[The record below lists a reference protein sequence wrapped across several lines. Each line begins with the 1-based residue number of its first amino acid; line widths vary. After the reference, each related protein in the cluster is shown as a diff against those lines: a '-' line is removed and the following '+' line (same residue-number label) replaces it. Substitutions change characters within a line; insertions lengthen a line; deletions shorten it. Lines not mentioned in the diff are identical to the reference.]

1 MGSRKK
7 GGALMADITTLN
19 TVYNHFMTA
28 YAPQG
33 TNSKYDTHKKDELRG
48 VYNSIVKLNK
58 EYPLFLIDNSN
69 ETKEFAISL
78 KESARSLK
86 NTLSSL
92 SVENGDDILSKKTV
106 SSSNDDL
113 VSASYIG
120 NTTKGESPPGI
131 ELTIEQLA
139 SGQTNQGRSLPPDE
153 MGLPPGEVYGM
164 VLNLEEDN
172 VGAVLLGMER
182 NINEGDTNRT
192 IEEKLAKLITR
203 SNIGIHAEVAEEN
216 GNISLRLRSDD
227 TGVKGDS
234 GLQFI
239 VSDDKTSKT
248 KGAVDYF
255 GINNVSDMPTNAL
268 YTIDGEAGSA
278 PSNNITVNKAYD
290 LTLKGLTEEGEK
302 VSIGLKT
309 DVESLTDNISNL
321 IMGYNA
327 FIQNAARYFDSQ
339 PQSKA
344 LVREM
349 SGLSSGFGN
358 DLESLGV
365 NFNSDGQISLDK
377 NLIQQT
383 AEEDDSLTK
392 FDNVKKF
399 ANNIL
404 NKANQIALDP
414 LQYTNKKIVAYK
426 NPNGHNYVAPYVTSN
441 YSGMMFSS
449 YC

>member
-1 MGSRKK
+1 
-7 GGALMADITTLN
+7 MADITTLN

-58 EYPLFLIDNSN
+58 ESPLFLIDNSN

-86 NTLSSL
+86 NTISSL

-153 MGLPPGEVYGM
+153 MGLPPDTYSFDIRSRDIDYEFQF
-164 VLNLEEDN
+164 
-172 VGAVLLGMER
+172 

>member
-58 EYPLFLIDNSN
+58 ESPLFLIDNSN

-86 NTLSSL
+86 NTISSL

-153 MGLPPGEVYGM
+153 MGLPPDTYSFDIRSRDIDYEFQF
-164 VLNLEEDN
+164 
-172 VGAVLLGMER
+172 

-268 YTIDGEAGSA
+268 YTIDGEAESA

-327 FIQNAARYFDSQ
+327 FIQNAAKYLDSQ

-426 NPNGHNYVAPYVTSN
+426 NPNGHNYAAPYVTSN

>member
-1 MGSRKK
+1 
-7 GGALMADITTLN
+7 MADITTLN

-58 EYPLFLIDNSN
+58 ESPLFLIDNSN

-86 NTLSSL
+86 NTISSL

-153 MGLPPGEVYGM
+153 MGLPPDTYSFDIRSRDIDYEFQF
-164 VLNLEEDN
+164 
-172 VGAVLLGMER
+172 

-327 FIQNAARYFDSQ
+327 FIQNAAKYLDSQ

-426 NPNGHNYVAPYVTSN
+426 NPNGHNYAAPYVTSN

>member
-19 TVYNHFMTA
+19 TVYNHFMTT

-58 EYPLFLIDNSN
+58 ESPLFLIDNSN

-86 NTLSSL
+86 NTISSL

-153 MGLPPGEVYGM
+153 MGLPPDTYSFDIRSRDIDYEFQF
-164 VLNLEEDN
+164 
-172 VGAVLLGMER
+172 

-327 FIQNAARYFDSQ
+327 FIQNAARYLDSQ

-358 DLESLGV
+358 ELESLGV

-426 NPNGHNYVAPYVTSN
+426 NPNGHNYAAPYVTSN

>member
-1 MGSRKK
+1 
-7 GGALMADITTLN
+7 MADITTLN

-58 EYPLFLIDNSN
+58 ESPLFLIDNSN

-86 NTLSSL
+86 NTISSL

-139 SGQTNQGRSLPPDE
+139 SGQLPPDE
-153 MGLPPGEVYGM
+153 MGLPPDTYSFDIRSRDIDYEFQF
-164 VLNLEEDN
+164 
-172 VGAVLLGMER
+172 

>member
-1 MGSRKK
+1 
-7 GGALMADITTLN
+7 MADITTLN
-19 TVYNHFMTA
+19 TVYNHYMTT

-33 TNSKYDTHKKDELRG
+33 TNSKYDTHKKDELKG

-58 EYPLFLIDNSN
+58 ESPLFLIDNRP

-86 NTLSSL
+86 NTISSL

-106 SSSNDDL
+106 SSSNSDL
-113 VSASYIG
+113 VSATYIG
-120 NTTKGESPPGI
+120 NSSSGESPPGI
-131 ELTIEQLA
+131 KLTIEQLA
-139 SGQTNQGRSLPPDE
+139 SEQVNNGRSLPPDE
-153 MGLPPGEVYGM
+153 MGLPPDTYSFDIRSRDIDYEFQF
-164 VLNLEEDN
+164 
-172 VGAVLLGMER
+172 

-192 IEEKLAKLITR
+192 IEEKLARLITR
-203 SNIGIHAEVAEEN
+203 SNIGIHAEMTEDEN
-216 GNISLRLRSDD
+216 GNVSLKLKSDD

-239 VSDDKTSKT
+239 VSDDKTSKM

-255 GINNVSDMPTNAL
+255 GINSVSDRPADAL
-268 YTIDGEAGSA
+268 YTIDGQPYES
-278 PSNNITVNKAYD
+278 PSNNITVAKAYD
-290 LTLKGLTEEGEK
+290 LTLKGTTEGDET

-321 IMGYNA
+321 IMGYNT
-327 FIQNAARYFDSQ
+327 FIQNAMKYLDSQ
-339 PQSKA
+339 PHSKA

-349 SGLSSGFGN
+349 SGLGAGFGSE
-358 DLESLGV
+358 LESLGV
-365 NFNSDGQISLDK
+365 NFGEDGQISLDK

-383 AEEDDSLTK
+383 AEEDDSLIK

-404 NKANQIALDP
+404 NKANQVALDP
-414 LQYTNKKIVAYK
+414 LQYTEKKIVAYK
-426 NPNGHNYVAPYVTSN
+426 NPHGHNFASPYITSN

>member
-58 EYPLFLIDNSN
+58 ESPLFLIDNSN

-86 NTLSSL
+86 NTISSL

-153 MGLPPGEVYGM
+153 MGLPPDTYSFDIRSRDIDYEFQF
-164 VLNLEEDN
+164 
-172 VGAVLLGMER
+172 

-268 YTIDGEAGSA
+268 YTIDGEAESA

-327 FIQNAARYFDSQ
+327 FIQNAAKYLDSQ

-383 AEEDDSLTK
+383 AEEDDSLAK

-426 NPNGHNYVAPYVTSN
+426 NPNGHNYAAPYVTSN

>member
-1 MGSRKK
+1 
-7 GGALMADITTLN
+7 MADITTLN

-58 EYPLFLIDNSN
+58 ESPLFLIDNSN

-86 NTLSSL
+86 NTISSL

-153 MGLPPGEVYGM
+153 MGLPPDTYSFDIRSRDIDYEFQF
-164 VLNLEEDN
+164 
-172 VGAVLLGMER
+172 

-268 YTIDGEAGSA
+268 YTIDGEAESA

-327 FIQNAARYFDSQ
+327 FIQNAAKYLDSQ

-383 AEEDDSLTK
+383 AEEDDSLAK

-426 NPNGHNYVAPYVTSN
+426 NPNGHNYAAPYVTSN

>member
-58 EYPLFLIDNSN
+58 ESPLFLIDNSN

-86 NTLSSL
+86 NTISSL

-153 MGLPPGEVYGM
+153 MGLPPDTYSFDIRSRDIDYEFQF
-164 VLNLEEDN
+164 
-172 VGAVLLGMER
+172 

-203 SNIGIHAEVAEEN
+203 SNIGIHAEVTEEN

-268 YTIDGEAGSA
+268 YTIDGEAESA

-327 FIQNAARYFDSQ
+327 FIQNAARYLDSQ

-426 NPNGHNYVAPYVTSN
+426 NPNGHNYAAPYVTSN

>member
-1 MGSRKK
+1 
-7 GGALMADITTLN
+7 
-19 TVYNHFMTA
+19 
-28 YAPQG
+28 
-33 TNSKYDTHKKDELRG
+33 
-48 VYNSIVKLNK
+48 
-58 EYPLFLIDNSN
+58 
-69 ETKEFAISL
+69 
-78 KESARSLK
+78 
-86 NTLSSL
+86 
-92 SVENGDDILSKKTV
+92 
-106 SSSNDDL
+106 
-113 VSASYIG
+113 
-120 NTTKGESPPGI
+120 
-131 ELTIEQLA
+131 
-139 SGQTNQGRSLPPDE
+139 
-153 MGLPPGEVYGM
+153 
-164 VLNLEEDN
+164 
-172 VGAVLLGMER
+172 
-182 NINEGDTNRT
+182 
-192 IEEKLAKLITR
+192 
-203 SNIGIHAEVAEEN
+203 
-216 GNISLRLRSDD
+216 
-227 TGVKGDS
+227 
-234 GLQFI
+234 
-239 VSDDKTSKT
+239 
-248 KGAVDYF
+248 
-255 GINNVSDMPTNAL
+255 MPTNAL

-327 FIQNAARYFDSQ
+327 FIQNAARYLDSQ

-365 NFNSDGQISLDK
+365 SFNSDGQISLDK

>member
-1 MGSRKK
+1 
-7 GGALMADITTLN
+7 MADITTLN
-19 TVYNHFMTA
+19 TVYNHYMTT

-33 TNSKYDTHKKDELRG
+33 TNSKYDTHKKDELKG

-58 EYPLFLIDNSN
+58 ESPLFLIDNRP

-86 NTLSSL
+86 NTISSL
-92 SVENGDDILSKKTV
+92 SVENDDEILSKKTV
-106 SSSNDDL
+106 SSSNDKL

-120 NTTKGESPPGI
+120 STSAGESPPGI

-139 SGQTNQGRSLPPDE
+139 SEQVNLGRALPPDE
-153 MGLPPGEVYGM
+153 MGLPPDTYSFDVRSRDIDYEFQF
-164 VLNLEEDN
+164 
-172 VGAVLLGMER
+172 
-182 NINEGDTNRT
+182 NINEGDTNKT
-192 IEEKLAKLITR
+192 IEDKLARLITR
-203 SNIGIHAEVAEEN
+203 SNIGIHATTAEDEY
-216 GNISLRLRSDD
+216 GNVSLLLKSDD

-255 GINNVSDMPTNAL
+255 GINNVSDAPTNAL
-268 YTIDGEAGSA
+268 FTIDGREESA
-278 PSNNITVNKAYD
+278 PSNNITVGKAYD
-290 LTLKGLTEEGEK
+290 LTLKGTTEEGET

-327 FIQNAARYFDSQ
+327 FMQNAMKYLDSQ

-344 LVREM
+344 LMREM
-349 SGLSSGFGN
+349 TGLSSGFGN
-358 DLESLGV
+358 ELESLGV
-365 NFNSDGQISLDK
+365 NFGEDGQISLDK

-392 FDNVKKF
+392 FDNVRKF

-404 NKANQIALDP
+404 NKANQVALDP
-414 LQYTNKKIVAYK
+414 LQYTDKKIVAYK
-426 NPNGHNYVAPYVTSN
+426 NPHGHNFASPYITSN

>member
-1 MGSRKK
+1 
-7 GGALMADITTLN
+7 MADITTLN

-58 EYPLFLIDNSN
+58 ESPLFLIDNSN

-86 NTLSSL
+86 NTISSL

-153 MGLPPGEVYGM
+153 MGLPPDTYSFDIRSRDIDYEFQF
-164 VLNLEEDN
+164 
-172 VGAVLLGMER
+172 

-239 VSDDKTSKT
+239 VSADKTRKT

-255 GINNVSDMPTNAL
+255 GSNNVSDMPTNAL
-268 YTIDGEAGSA
+268 YTIDGEAESA

-327 FIQNAARYFDSQ
+327 FIQNAAKYLDSQ

-383 AEEDDSLTK
+383 AEEDDSLAK

-426 NPNGHNYVAPYVTSN
+426 NPNGHNYAAPYVTSN

>member
-48 VYNSIVKLNK
+48 VYNSIVKFNK
-58 EYPLFLIDNSN
+58 ESPLFLIDNSN

-86 NTLSSL
+86 NTISSL

-120 NTTKGESPPGI
+120 NTAKGESPPGI

-153 MGLPPGEVYGM
+153 MGLPPDTYSFDIRSRDIDYEFQF
-164 VLNLEEDN
+164 
-172 VGAVLLGMER
+172 

-327 FIQNAARYFDSQ
+327 FIQNAARYLDSQ

-358 DLESLGV
+358 ELESLGV

-426 NPNGHNYVAPYVTSN
+426 NPNGHNYAAPYVTSN

>member
-1 MGSRKK
+1 
-7 GGALMADITTLN
+7 MADITTLN

-58 EYPLFLIDNSN
+58 ESPLFLIDNSN

-86 NTLSSL
+86 NTISSL
-92 SVENGDDILSKKTV
+92 SVENGDDLLSKKTV
-106 SSSNDDL
+106 SSSNEDL
-113 VSASYIG
+113 VSASFIG
-120 NTTKGESPPGI
+120 NTKRGESPPGI
-131 ELTIEQLA
+131 ELTIGQLA

-153 MGLPPGEVYGM
+153 MGLPPDTYSFDIRSRDIDYEFQF
-164 VLNLEEDN
+164 
-172 VGAVLLGMER
+172 

-203 SNIGIHAEVAEEN
+203 SNIGIHAETAEDAR
-216 GNISLRLRSDD
+216 GNVSLRLRSDD

-248 KGAVDYF
+248 RGAVDYF
-255 GINNVSDMPTNAL
+255 GINNVSEMPANAL
-268 YTIDGEAGSA
+268 YTIDGEEASS
-278 PSNNITVNKAYD
+278 PSNNITINKSYD
-290 LTLKGLTEEGEK
+290 LTLKGTTEEGEK

-327 FIQNAARYFDSQ
+327 FIQNAAKYLDSQ

-358 DLESLGV
+358 ELESLGV
-365 NFNSDGQISLDK
+365 NFDENGQISLDK

-404 NKANQIALDP
+404 NKANQVALDP

-426 NPNGHNYVAPYVTSN
+426 NPHGHNYAAPYVTSN

>member
-33 TNSKYDTHKKDELRG
+33 AGSKYDTHKKDELRG

-58 EYPLFLIDNSN
+58 ESPLYLIDNSN

-86 NTLSSL
+86 NTISSL

-153 MGLPPGEVYGM
+153 MGLPPDTYSFDIRSRDIDYEFQF
-164 VLNLEEDN
+164 
-172 VGAVLLGMER
+172 

-327 FIQNAARYFDSQ
+327 FIQNAARYLDSQ

-365 NFNSDGQISLDK
+365 SFNSDGQISLDK

>member
-1 MGSRKK
+1 
-7 GGALMADITTLN
+7 MADITTLN

-58 EYPLFLIDNSN
+58 ESPLFLIDNSN

-86 NTLSSL
+86 NTISSL

-153 MGLPPGEVYGM
+153 MGLPPDTYSFDIRSRDIDYEFQF
-164 VLNLEEDN
+164 
-172 VGAVLLGMER
+172 

-203 SNIGIHAEVAEEN
+203 SNIGIHAEVTEEN

-268 YTIDGEAGSA
+268 YTIDGEAESA

-327 FIQNAARYFDSQ
+327 FIQNAARYLDSQ

-426 NPNGHNYVAPYVTSN
+426 NPNGHNYAAPYVTSN

>member
-1 MGSRKK
+1 
-7 GGALMADITTLN
+7 MADITTLN
-19 TVYNHFMTA
+19 TVYNHFMTT

-58 EYPLFLIDNSN
+58 ESPLFLIDNSN

-86 NTLSSL
+86 NTISSL

-139 SGQTNQGRSLPPDE
+139 SGQTNQGKSLPPDE
-153 MGLPPGEVYGM
+153 MGLPPDTYSFDIRSRDIDYEFQF
-164 VLNLEEDN
+164 
-172 VGAVLLGMER
+172 

>member
-1 MGSRKK
+1 
-7 GGALMADITTLN
+7 MADITTLN

-58 EYPLFLIDNSN
+58 ESPLFLIDNSN

-86 NTLSSL
+86 NTISSL

-153 MGLPPGEVYGM
+153 MGLPPDTYSFDIRSRDIDYEFQF
-164 VLNLEEDN
+164 
-172 VGAVLLGMER
+172 

-203 SNIGIHAEVAEEN
+203 SNIGIYAEVAEEN

>member
-1 MGSRKK
+1 
-7 GGALMADITTLN
+7 MADITTLN

-58 EYPLFLIDNSN
+58 ESPLFLIDNSN
-69 ETKEFAISL
+69 ETKEFAINL

-86 NTLSSL
+86 NTISSL

-113 VSASYIG
+113 VSAAYIG
-120 NTTKGESPPGI
+120 NTSKGESPPGI
-131 ELTIEQLA
+131 ELTIKQLA
-139 SGQTNQGRSLPPDE
+139 SGQTNQGRSMPPDE
-153 MGLPPGEVYGM
+153 MGLPPDTYSFDIRSRDIDYEFQF
-164 VLNLEEDN
+164 
-172 VGAVLLGMER
+172 

-203 SNIGIHAEVAEEN
+203 SNIGIHAEVAEEGN
-216 GNISLRLRSDD
+216 GNVSLRLRSDD

-268 YTIDGEAGSA
+268 YTIDGEEGFA

-290 LTLKGLTEEGEK
+290 LTLKGTTGEGET

-327 FIQNAARYFDSQ
+327 FIQNAAKYLDSQ

-358 DLESLGV
+358 ELESLGV

-426 NPNGHNYVAPYVTSN
+426 NPNGHNYAAPYVTSN

>member
-1 MGSRKK
+1 
-7 GGALMADITTLN
+7 MADITTLN

-58 EYPLFLIDNSN
+58 ESPLFLIDNSN

-86 NTLSSL
+86 NTISSL

-153 MGLPPGEVYGM
+153 MGLPPDTYSFDIRSRDIDYEFQF
-164 VLNLEEDN
+164 
-172 VGAVLLGMER
+172 

-327 FIQNAARYFDSQ
+327 FIQNAARYLDSQ

-426 NPNGHNYVAPYVTSN
+426 NPNGHNYAAPYVTSN

>member
-1 MGSRKK
+1 
-7 GGALMADITTLN
+7 MADLTTLN
-19 TVYNHFMTA
+19 TVYNHYMTT

-33 TNSKYDTHKKDELRG
+33 TGSKYDAHKKDELKG

-58 EYPLFLIDNSN
+58 ESPLFLIDNSN
-69 ETKEFAISL
+69 ETKEFAINL

-86 NTLSSL
+86 NTISSL

-120 NTTKGESPPGI
+120 NASAGESPPGI

-139 SGQTNQGRSLPPDE
+139 SGQTNEGRSLPPDE
-153 MGLPPGEVYGM
+153 MGLPPDTYSFDVRSRDIDYEFQF
-164 VLNLEEDN
+164 
-172 VGAVLLGMER
+172 

-192 IEEKLAKLITR
+192 IEEKLARLITR
-203 SNIGIHAEVAEEN
+203 SNIGIHAEMAEDVN
-216 GNISLRLRSDD
+216 GNVSLRLRSDD
-227 TGVKGDS
+227 TGVKGDL
-234 GLQFI
+234 GLQFL

-255 GINNVSDMPTNAL
+255 GINNVSEAPTDAL
-268 YTIDGEAGSA
+268 FTIDGEEGSA
-278 PSNNITVNKAYD
+278 HSNNITVGKAYE
-290 LTLKGLTEEGEK
+290 LTLKGITEDDET

-327 FIQNAARYFDSQ
+327 FIQNAARYLDSQ

-358 DLESLGV
+358 ELESLGV
-365 NFNSDGQISLDK
+365 NFGEDGQITLDK

-392 FDNVKKF
+392 FDNVKRF

-404 NKANQIALDP
+404 NKANEVALDP

-426 NPNGHNYVAPYVTSN
+426 NPHGHNFASPYITSN